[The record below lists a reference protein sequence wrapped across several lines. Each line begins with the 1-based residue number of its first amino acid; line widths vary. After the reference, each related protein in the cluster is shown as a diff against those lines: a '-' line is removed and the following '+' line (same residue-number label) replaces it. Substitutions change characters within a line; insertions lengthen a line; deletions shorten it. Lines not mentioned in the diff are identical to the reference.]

1 MEIYVKIVMLLK
13 YIAPAK
19 NFSRSNSKEDEM
31 SSNKTKM
38 AEIAKETLKRI
49 AGIGIFCIMVMQ
61 IAYREQIDT
70 TEISATIVD
79 EKDDLEYGELG
90 IEPLIIEKV
99 LSTNIKVSE
108 ATETETEEIPQETV
122 LETSEE

>member
-49 AGIGIFCIMVMQ
+49 AGI
-61 IAYREQIDT
+61 
-70 TEISATIVD
+70 
-79 EKDDLEYGELG
+79 
-90 IEPLIIEKV
+90 
-99 LSTNIKVSE
+99 LSWPAKGPSGP
-108 ATETETEEIPQETV
+108 AFHFR
-122 LETSEE
+122 